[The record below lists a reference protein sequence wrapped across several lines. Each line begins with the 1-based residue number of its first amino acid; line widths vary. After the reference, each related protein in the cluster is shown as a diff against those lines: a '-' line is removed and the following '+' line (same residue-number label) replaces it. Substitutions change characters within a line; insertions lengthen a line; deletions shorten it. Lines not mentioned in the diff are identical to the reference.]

1 MTPRLLTIMGSGET
15 APTMVKVH
23 RSVVEQL
30 GPDAGPGLL
39 LDTPFGFQTNAA
51 EIASRAVTY
60 FRDSVGST
68 IEVAGLRRATDLE
81 GPAGDA
87 IIAKMAGAPLV
98 FAGPGS
104 PTYALR
110 QWEGTLV
117 PGVLAEK
124 LALGGALTF
133 ASAAALTLGCVT
145 VPVYEVYKVG
155 EDPRWVPGLDLLSAI
170 GLRVAFIPHY
180 DNAEGGTHDTRFCY
194 LGEERLAR
202 LEHELPEGAF
212 VLGVDEHSA
221 LCIDLDAQRAEV
233 AGHGGVTVRVRG
245 RSVRIEAG
253 ETMALGRIVELADEL
268 TSARG
273 GASGASSASSGG
285 GGSAGARDID
295 DASEAGSVVAGT
307 DVAAGV
313 DAGVFQ
319 APGSDG
325 PPLLGAIRSF
335 EVSFRAARAESDVA
349 TMVQVVLALDD
360 ELWAWSADTLQ
371 SDALDRGRASLRTM
385 VAELGELAAFGRTR
399 PGRRGGAL
407 RRARAHAAGLGP
419 PGTTLRGCRCGAGP
433 ARRPGGRGERRRR
446 GLDVAPRCRRQIRC
460 RQIPRQQIRRRR
472 TSLSMSMSV
481 GPNERREGP

>member
-1 MTPRLLTIMGSGET
+1 MGSGET

-23 RSVVEQL
+23 RSVVEHL

-68 IEVAGLRRATDLE
+68 IEVAGLRRAADLD

-110 QWEGTLV
+110 QWQGTLV

-170 GLRVAFIPHY
+170 GLRVALIPHY

-212 VLGVDEHSA
+212 VVGVDEHTA
-221 LCIDLDAQRAEV
+221 LCIDLGAQRAEV
-233 AGHGGVTVRVRG
+233 AGHGGVTVRVGG

-268 TSARG
+268 ASGHTAS
-273 GASGASSASSGG
+273 SGASSRG
-285 GGSAGARDID
+285 GGSGDDHDID
-295 DASEAGSVVAGT
+295 AASEGSKASEASEA
-307 DVAAGV
+307 
-313 DAGVFQ
+313 VFQ

-335 EVSFRAARAESDVA
+335 EVSFRAARGESDVA
-349 TMVQVVLALDD
+349 AMVQAILALDD

-385 VAELGELAAFGRTR
+385 VAELGELATLGARDPAGVVGPFVELALTLRDSA
-399 PGRRGGAL
+399 RRERRFEDADAVRDRLVAL
-407 RRARAHAAGLGP
+407 GVEVNDAADGSTWRLAAGDGADSDTLDG
-419 PGTTLRGCRCGAGP
+419 GTA
-433 ARRPGGRGERRRR
+433 
-446 GLDVAPRCRRQIRC
+446 
-460 RQIPRQQIRRRR
+460 
-472 TSLSMSMSV
+472 
-481 GPNERREGP
+481 